1 MSTTTDSSVFC
12 NTKVAMGLRELF
24 AFTHHERLLLWDPG
38 WSLFYKPSVT
48 TESADTKLHWQGE
61 GLLSKQTDI
70 LAGFLVF
77 HVFLHLLFIICLT
90 HVHSV
95 SFRFII
101 IWTCLFW
108 FLCMCGFPGLSL
120 TSGENFPSIAPLKIY
135 LLKKKEKNV
144 DMFNTYFHY
153 MLHLMPPPP
162 KKKGWNSCVETG
174 EKSSFIHFLN
184 CSSSWG
190 WCRAAACSS
199 CHWARMDRLPVFSR
213 VNLTANYVH

>member
-70 LAGFLVF
+70 SWFLGFPCIFPSPF
-77 HVFLHLLFIICLT
+77 HHMFNPRSFRVIPLYYYMDLFILISL
-90 HVHSV
+90 HVWIPWV
-95 SFRFII
+95 VTD
-101 IWTCLFW
+101 IWWKFPINSPIKNIFTEKKGKECWHVQYLF
-108 FLCMCGFPGLSL
+108 SL
-120 TSGENFPSIAPLKIY
+120 HVTLDA
-135 LLKKKEKNV
+135 
-144 DMFNTYFHY
+144 
-153 MLHLMPPPP
+153 PPPP
-162 KKKGWNSCVETG
+162 KKGWNSCVETG

>member
-1 MSTTTDSSVFC
+1 MRGFFCETLVEAFFISHQLRLNQLILNCTDRGKDCFQNRQIS
-12 NTKVAMGLRELF
+12 
-24 AFTHHERLLLWDPG
+24 
-38 WSLFYKPSVT
+38 
-48 TESADTKLHWQGE
+48 
-61 GLLSKQTDI
+61 
-70 LAGFLVF
+70 AGFLVF
-77 HVFLHLLFIICLT
+77 HVFFHLLFIICLT

-162 KKKGWNSCVETG
+162 KKGWNSCIETG